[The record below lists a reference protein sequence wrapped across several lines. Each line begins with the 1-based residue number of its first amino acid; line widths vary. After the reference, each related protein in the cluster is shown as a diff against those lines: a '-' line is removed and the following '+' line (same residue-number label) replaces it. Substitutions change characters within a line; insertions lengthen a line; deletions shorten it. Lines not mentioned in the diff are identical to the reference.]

1 VQFPADASIQ
11 ALQLLVG
18 ACDDRAGCHIP
29 WLSKDGTVRIAL
41 APAGTPIYVVHD
53 PLAARDDAVYLF
65 EPLARGGGWVGP
77 GAANDLGW
85 MEELFT
91 HLKWAWERY
100 EEAQRGQ
107 KFIAPEVEGLALTL
121 AGLLGHFE

>member
-1 VQFPADASIQ
+1 MRQGLVTIGLTTLDVVARPIDALPDSESTS
-11 ALQLLVG
+11 LVEG
-18 ACDDRAGCHIP
+18 
-29 WLSKDGTVRIAL
+29 IAL